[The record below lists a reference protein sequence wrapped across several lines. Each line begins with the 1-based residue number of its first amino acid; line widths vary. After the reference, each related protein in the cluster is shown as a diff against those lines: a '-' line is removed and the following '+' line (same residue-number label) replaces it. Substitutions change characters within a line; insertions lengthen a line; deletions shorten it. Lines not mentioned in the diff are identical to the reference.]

1 MVRTFQQTALIPD
14 RSVLENVLTGAHM
27 IEPPSLVASALRTPA
42 FLRREARRLRAAR
55 SCLQEV
61 GLLDR
66 AGDRA
71 GDLPYGEQKLLGV
84 AIALAS
90 NPKIL
95 LLDEPAAGLNAAEA
109 NRLAAALADLRGK
122 GLTLLVVD
130 HNLPCLWTS
139 PIGSSCCT
147 MARRSLTAARRH
159 RDEPRCRD
167 GYLGRFADK
176 ILQSKRM
183 SLTVRNLSVRY
194 GGTAALTGVSL
205 DIHPGEILALIG
217 ANAAGKSTMLKA
229 VMGLVAPAAG
239 EVLVGDTA
247 VNLLPTRGRI
257 EAGLSLS
264 PEGRHVFPE
273 LDVEENMH
281 LGYLGS
287 DLAERGER
295 QAEMWA
301 LFPRLKER
309 TRQPAGTLSGG
320 EQQMLAIARAMM
332 AAPKFLLLDEPTLG
346 LAPIMIHEIA
356 GFVKRIKAAGLG
368 ILLAE
373 QNAAVALEIA
383 DRAHVLQGGLTV
395 IEGEAAVVAADP
407 NVRRA
412 YLGR

>member
-1 MVRTFQQTALIPD
+1 
-14 RSVLENVLTGAHM
+14 
-27 IEPPSLVASALRTPA
+27 
-42 FLRREARRLRAAR
+42 
-55 SCLQEV
+55 
-61 GLLDR
+61 
-66 AGDRA
+66 
-71 GDLPYGEQKLLGV
+71 
-84 AIALAS
+84 
-90 NPKIL
+90 
-95 LLDEPAAGLNAAEA
+95 
-109 NRLAAALADLRGK
+109 
-122 GLTLLVVD
+122 
-130 HNLPCLWTS
+130 
-139 PIGSSCCT
+139 
-147 MARRSLTAARRH
+147 
-159 RDEPRCRD
+159 
-167 GYLGRFADK
+167 
-176 ILQSKRM
+176 M

-205 DIHPGEILALIG
+205 DVHPGEILALIG
-217 ANAAGKSTMLKA
+217 ANGAGKSTTLKA